1 MSKDASKRY
10 DFLDFLRFIA
20 AGTVVL
26 QHTYQR
32 VDKSFGYFTSNYVNI
47 GVFGVTVFFLVSGFI
62 IPASIEKYNSLPK
75 FWISR
80 LFRLYPFYLAIMLSS
95 LVLISFNLIDMEF
108 PSFKALMANLVMMAK
123 FMGQP
128 PFYGS
133 FWTLS
138 VEMIFYGIVS
148 IIFLMG
154 FIKRSSAIAYS
165 AMGVTFLLG
174 VIGTTYFGLFDKGWG
189 TCLNL
194 STMFVGTV
202 LYRLHK
208 NEISA
213 REFYSVFACLIFI
226 TLNITYWNLVYRTHP
241 LLKFVPY
248 TSATLGA
255 FAVFLICYYL
265 KELKYPRALV
275 YLGVISYSIY
285 LNQDIIYRIIPQ
297 TNYPLLTMVIWL
309 TALLILSMFTYN
321 FIEKPFIKLGRRTK
335 KEELKGTDKPL
346 LEKAA

>member
-1 MSKDASKRY
+1 
-10 DFLDFLRFIA
+10 
-20 AGTVVL
+20 
-26 QHTYQR
+26 
-32 VDKSFGYFTSNYVNI
+32 
-47 GVFGVTVFFLVSGFI
+47 
-62 IPASIEKYNSLPK
+62 
-75 FWISR
+75 
-80 LFRLYPFYLAIMLSS
+80 MLSS